1 MREKPLCDPGL
12 LEGEKMYQIIRYGKP
27 NMANLTGEL
36 GKDIIKQ
43 ILNTP
48 APDREKMR
56 AESAELRRRIVE
68 QMEREKRP
76 DT

>member
-1 MREKPLCDPGL
+1 MYDHGSLG
-12 LEGEKMYQIIRYGKP
+12 GENMNQTIRYGKP